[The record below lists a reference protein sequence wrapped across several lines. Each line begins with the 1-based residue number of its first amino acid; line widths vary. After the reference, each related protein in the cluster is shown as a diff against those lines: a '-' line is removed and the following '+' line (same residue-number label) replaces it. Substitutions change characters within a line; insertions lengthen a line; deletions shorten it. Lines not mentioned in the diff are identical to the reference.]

1 MTDPPLILKRSEL
14 AHAGFEDF
22 DVLCEGELV
31 DRIYF
36 IGDTPPRARAWLW
49 ALAYGYREDR
59 TPTHGHEP
67 TREAQELAAGIAAAG
82 PP

>member
-31 DRIYF
+31 GRIYF
-36 IGDTPPRARAWLW
+36 IGDTSPMARAWFW
-49 ALAYGYREDR
+49 GLASSYRKGR
-59 TPTHGHEP
+59 TATHGYEVS
-67 TREAQELAAGIAAAG
+67 REAAMAAFAKSWRRE
-82 PP
+82 